1 MIIFIIISKRLGKSR
16 ADLIFWKQLLLHM
29 TVILSEAKDLLQ
41 PYKILRFA
49 QDDTENELISFEHLS
64 DFLNII
70 GLG

>member
-1 MIIFIIISKRLGKSR
+1 
-16 ADLIFWKQLLLHM
+16 M

-41 PYKILRFA
+41 PYEILRFA